1 MRKNLRGTA
10 ASLVALSV
18 CVLSSSAFG
27 QALPGA
33 DTPPPPPPPPGETG
47 GTPGSITAVPGAAA
61 PTSLSGPSPTVIPFR
76 PEAMFG
82 RQKPLPPQAVAGMA
96 VANRYYEQT
105 QVGVRPTE
113 GAEGAVVFNFGAT
126 EPNIVCAPL
135 EVCDIGLQP
144 GEQVSSVLVGDSA
157 RWQLEPAV
165 SGVAPYERQHI
176 VVKPADV
183 GLQTSLIVTTDKR
196 TYHMRLISR
205 RTDYMP
211 FVAFTYPDEVV
222 AKWLALKAHTAA
234 VNSALSKVI
243 QESALTTDPVG
254 SPTGGPTSAYLSNLD
269 FNYSIAGRAPWKPL
283 RVYNDGIKTIIEM
296 PPAMAQTEAPALL
309 VLRRGGS
316 ISNAKDTTIVNYRVQ
331 NGRYIV
337 DQIFDEAV
345 LVAGV
350 GGKQQRITITRTGRP
365 S

>member
-1 MRKNLRGTA
+1 MGFRLRTA
-10 ASLVALSV
+10 AIGLIALGVCTLVAG
-18 CVLSSSAFG
+18 AYG
-27 QALPGA
+27 QVLPGVDA
-33 DTPPPPPPPPGETG
+33 PPLPSGEPASAPSSVTVAPG
-47 GTPGSITAVPGAAA
+47 PGVPG
-61 PTSLSGPSPTVIPFR
+61 TISGSSPSVIPFR
-76 PEAMFG
+76 PDAMFG
-82 RQKPLPPQAVAGMA
+82 KQKPLPPQAAAGMA
-96 VANRYYEQT
+96 VANRYHEQT
-105 QVGVRPTE
+105 QAGVRPTE
-113 GAEGAVVFNFGAT
+113 GAEGAVVFSFGAT

-165 SGVAPYERQHI
+165 SGVAPFERQHI

-211 FVAFTYPDEVV
+211 FVAFTYPDEVL
-222 AKWLALKAHTAA
+222 AKWQALKAHTAA
-234 VNSALSKVI
+234 VNGALSKVI
-243 QESALTTDPVG
+243 QESALETDPAG
-254 SPTGGPTSAYLSNLD
+254 SPSGGPTSAYLSNLD
-269 FNYSIAGRAPWKPL
+269 FNYNIDGRAPWKPL
-283 RVYNDGIKTIIEM
+283 RVFNDGVKTIIEM

-309 VLRRGGS
+309 VVRRGGS
-316 ISNAKDTTIVNYRVQ
+316 VKNARDTTIVNYRVQ
-331 NGRYIV
+331 SGRYIV

-350 GGKQQRITITRTGRP
+350 GGRQQRITITRTARP
-365 S
+365 A